1 MEGNEFRHCIAVFQS
16 SEILEKFPAVFESS
30 CAECYLQWG
39 HSELRMVKHK
49 HETHNTKHSAA
60 YPWDLFSSE
69 PLTWILEYLLGVFSL
84 LWSFSPEATTVSEPK
99 EHLAFPQKM
108 SSSAR
113 NRSHWLFQLHN
124 HFPEIMGSVSKCC
137 GNQVVVAPA
146 NFLRVICHILK
157 FVLAFCISKNGESGM
172 YRLK

>member
-99 EHLAFPQKM
+99 EHLALPQRM

-113 NRSHWLFQLHN
+113 NRSGWPF
-124 HFPEIMGSVSKCC
+124 ESVTEVVGSVSKCC
-137 GNQVVVAPA
+137 GPSHCA
-146 NFLRVICHILK
+146 LCGLSYLK
-157 FVLAFCISKNGESGM
+157 VSIPKNGESGM